1 MIRAGYEKE
10 NEKLIEKLNG
20 YLDEELELNVISW
33 LNELIEIVSRGMND
47 NNNSTCDSYLILPED
62 HEQFQK
68 LMCRVD
74 TFYTDKYEKIEYI
87 SNVVDDYE
95 YSNFDVT
102 EIDAIDFFLEI
113 IREKEKSFNYSNND
127 KKKIKKLKKQLKDY
141 QDVMAVLFYVL
152 DLKEEYTSRY
162 EIWNNLAG
170 EKDKKL
176 LGGIIDVIC
185 GRRKKNFATVM
196 FHFFLGGTFRVSHS
210 LQKLYGNG
218 LPYVKA
224 KMDDLSLE
232 LKDKVNALKLKFSLK
247 REIDVLKDK
256 ETIKE
261 KKNVLV
267 NKVKDKINLVK
278 ANFSLKNKS
287 SIKDRSQ
294 NKKSIREKVSDLTSK
309 LNDKLTASGHL
320 ADYLTYKNYKLA
332 IEFTNK
338 NAENLSVKDIKKY
351 AHKVKIIDKKYQQ
364 ILKGRRANE
373 VLDDINNVS
382 ATHAHKA
389 VNHTE
394 VLLQY
399 NSDGFL
405 DAQKYLDF
413 IRGTQAISETD
424 KATSE
429 QELNDLYNDNLT
441 FKDCLEIIPENLQK
455 IKKGYRKVVGR
466 MAVLTA
472 GLSIGMVSLATA
484 TSFKFSNSNSK
495 ENEITIESESS
506 SAITSTEKDET
517 VQETQEPTINITPD
531 ETLEE
536 SIDTNELQDLKE
548 ALLKVQTQINQK
560 NSEKVEDV
568 INIGDFVSIR
578 DDAYIYADV
587 YSLATEENAKTS
599 FYQDQETRVVESIIV
614 KNATDEIVNIHDMAQ
629 YENLIANGYE
639 VIGYTV
645 ANQYSTDNI
654 TIEGRYQADDVLS
667 LTRK

>member
-10 NEKLIEKLNG
+10 NIELIEKLKE
-20 YLDEELELNVISW
+20 YLAEELDFKVISW

-68 LMCRVD
+68 LMYWVD
-74 TFYTDKYEKIEYI
+74 TFYADKYNDLEYI
-87 SNVVDDYE
+87 SSVVVDYE
-95 YSNFDVT
+95 DLNFDVT
-102 EIDAIDFFLEI
+102 AIDKIDLFLEMI
-113 IREKEKSFNYSNND
+113 HLKEKSFNYSDKD

-152 DLKEEYTSRY
+152 DPKEEYELGY
-162 EIWNNLAG
+162 EIRKNLAD

-176 LGGIIDVIC
+176 LGGIIDVIY
-185 GRRKKNFATVM
+185 GRRKKNIATVM
-196 FHFFLGGTFRVSHS
+196 FHFFLGGTFRASHS

-267 NKVKDKINLVK
+267 NKVKDKINLFK
-278 ANFSLKNKS
+278 ANFSLKNESRENDKN
-287 SIKDRSQ
+287 Q

-309 LNDKLTASGHL
+309 LNDKLPTSEYL
-320 ADYLTYKNYKLA
+320 SDYLTYKNYKLA

-351 AHKVKIIDKKYQQ
+351 AHKVKNIDKKYQQ
-364 ILKGRRANE
+364 ILKGRKANE

-382 ATHAHKA
+382 ATHARKA
-389 VNHTE
+389 MNHTE

-399 NSDGFL
+399 NNDGFL

-413 IRGTQAISETD
+413 IRNTQAIPETD

-429 QELNDLYNDNLT
+429 QELNDLYSDNLT

-484 TSFKFSNSNSK
+484 TSFKVSNSNSK

-506 SAITSTEKDET
+506 SAITSTEKDEP

-536 SIDTNELQDLKE
+536 SIDTSELQDLKE

-578 DDAYIYADV
+578 DDAYIYEDV
-587 YSLATEENAKTS
+587 YSLAMEENAKTS